1 MAKKSTNTEE
11 TKQSTVVLNDEV
23 KVNPTQDNTTNSGSD
38 TPEDTTQD
46 PTQDPVENTEG
57 DSGDNCPPAGDCSN
71 PDHVCTCKPG
81 HCPNKDCKSG
91 HYWTEGDKTVQ
102 YLYHYD
108 DETETK
114 VDDAD
119 HRMVNPIYEAPKD
132 PEPPKDPDPVVPTP
146 DPSKPNPGQTPD
158 TPSNDCGD
166 EVAEPWAHDELLQD
180 ADGHTGL
187 ERELRLH
194 CGVTYDVVKMWLDE
208 IASAT
213 DKDAVIAK
221 IAWHIPTGGPKSIK
235 VHHKE
240 KIIAALNVLK

>member
-23 KVNPTQDNTTNSGSD
+23 NPIQDV
-38 TPEDTTQD
+38 
-46 PTQDPVENTEG
+46 VENTPTPI
-57 DSGDNCPPAGDCSN
+57 NAGDCSD

-91 HYWTEGDKTVQ
+91 HYWTEGTESDQ

-108 DETETK
+108 SDDETIKLEDK
-114 VDDAD
+114 N
-119 HRMVNPIYEAPKD
+119 HRKANPIYKV
-132 PEPPKDPDPVVPTP
+132 PEPPKDPEPSKPGP
-146 DPSKPNPGQTPD
+146 EPSKPNPEPSNPGGSTEDPD
-158 TPSNDCGD
+158 QIPSNDCGP
-166 EVAEPWAHDELLQD
+166 EVEEPWAHDELLQD

-194 CGVTYDVVKMWLDE
+194 CGVTYDVVNMWLNE
-208 IASAT
+208 IATAT
-213 DKDAVIAK
+213 DKDAVIDK

-235 VHHKE
+235 VHHKA
-240 KIIAALNVLK
+240 KIVEALKALK

>member
-23 KVNPTQDNTTNSGSD
+23 KANPI
-38 TPEDTTQD
+38 
-46 PTQDPVENTEG
+46 QDPVENTE
-57 DSGDNCPPAGDCSN
+57 DTPTGDCSN
-71 PDHVCTCKPG
+71 PDHTCTCKPG
-81 HCPNKDCKSG
+81 HCLNKDCKSG
-91 HYWTEGDKTVQ
+91 HYWTEGTESDQ

-108 DETETK
+108 SEDETIKIE
-114 VDDAD
+114 DAD
-119 HRMVNPIYEAPKD
+119 HRKANPNYKV
-132 PEPPKDPDPVVPTP
+132 PEPPKDPE
-146 DPSKPNPGQTPD
+146 PSKPNPEPFNPGGSTEDPD
-158 TPSNDCGD
+158 QIPSNDCGP
-166 EVAEPWAHDELLQD
+166 EVEEPWAHDELLQD

-213 DKDAVIAK
+213 DKDAVIDK

-240 KIIAALNVLK
+240 KIIAALNALK

>member
-23 KVNPTQDNTTNSGSD
+23 KANPI
-38 TPEDTTQD
+38 
-46 PTQDPVENTEG
+46 QDPVKNTE
-57 DSGDNCPPAGDCSN
+57 DTPAGDCSN
-71 PDHVCTCKPG
+71 PDHTCTYKPG

-91 HYWTEGDKTVQ
+91 HYWTEGTESDQ

-108 DETETK
+108 SEDETIKLE
-114 VDDAD
+114 DAD
-119 HRMVNPIYEAPKD
+119 HHKANPNYKV
-132 PEPPKDPDPVVPTP
+132 PEPPKDPE
-146 DPSKPNPGQTPD
+146 PSKPDPD
-158 TPSNDCGD
+158 QIPSNDCGP

-208 IASAT
+208 IATAT
-213 DKDAVIAK
+213 DKDAVIDK

-235 VHHKE
+235 VHHKA
-240 KIIAALNVLK
+240 KIVEALKALK

>member
-23 KVNPTQDNTTNSGSD
+23 NPIQ
-38 TPEDTTQD
+38 DTTT
-46 PTQDPVENTEG
+46 PTD
-57 DSGDNCPPAGDCSN
+57 AFDCSN

-91 HYWTEGDKTVQ
+91 HYWTEGTESDQ

-108 DETETK
+108 SDDETIKLEDANHRTANLNYKVPET
-114 VDDAD
+114 
-119 HRMVNPIYEAPKD
+119 PKD
-132 PEPPKDPDPVVPTP
+132 PEPSKPGEI
-146 DPSKPNPGQTPD
+146 KPNPGGSTGDPD
-158 TPSNDCGD
+158 QIPSNDCGP
-166 EVAEPWAHDELLQD
+166 ELEEPWAHDELLQN

-213 DKDAVIAK
+213 DKDAVIDK

-235 VHHKE
+235 VHHKA
-240 KIIAALNVLK
+240 KIVEALKALK

>member
-23 KVNPTQDNTTNSGSD
+23 NPIQ
-38 TPEDTTQD
+38 DTTIQD
-46 PTQDPVENTEG
+46 VVENTPTPI
-57 DSGDNCPPAGDCSN
+57 NAGDCSN

-91 HYWTEGDKTVQ
+91 HYWTEGTEKDQ

-108 DETETK
+108 SDDETIKLE
-114 VDDAD
+114 DAD
-119 HRMVNPIYEAPKD
+119 HRKANPNYKVPEPPKD
-132 PEPPKDPDPVVPTP
+132 PEPPK
-146 DPSKPNPGQTPD
+146 PNPEPSNPGGSTEDPGKI
-158 TPSNDCGD
+158 PSNDCGP
-166 EVAEPWAHDELLQD
+166 EVEEPWAHDELLQD
-180 ADGHTGL
+180 ADEHTGL

-208 IASAT
+208 IATAT
-213 DKDAVIAK
+213 DKDAVIDK

-235 VHHKE
+235 VHHKA
-240 KIIAALNVLK
+240 KIVEALKALK

>member
-23 KVNPTQDNTTNSGSD
+23 NPIQDTTIQDVVKD
-38 TPEDTTQD
+38 TPT
-46 PTQDPVENTEG
+46 PIN
-57 DSGDNCPPAGDCSN
+57 AGDCSN

-91 HYWTEGDKTVQ
+91 HYWTEGTESDQ

-108 DETETK
+108 SDDETIKLE
-114 VDDAD
+114 DED
-119 HRMVNPIYEAPKD
+119 HRKANPNYKV
-132 PEPPKDPDPVVPTP
+132 PEPPKPNPE
-146 DPSKPNPGQTPD
+146 PSKPNPEPSKPNPEPSKPNPEPSNPGGSTEDPD
-158 TPSNDCGD
+158 QIPSNDCGP
-166 EVAEPWAHDELLQD
+166 ELEEPWAHDELLKD

-194 CGVTYDVVKMWLDE
+194 CGVTYDVVKMWLNE

-213 DKDAVIAK
+213 DKDAVIDK

-235 VHHKE
+235 VHHKA
-240 KIIAALNVLK
+240 KIVDALKALK

>member
-23 KVNPTQDNTTNSGSD
+23 NPIQD
-38 TPEDTTQD
+38 TPT
-46 PTQDPVENTEG
+46 PIN
-57 DSGDNCPPAGDCSN
+57 AGDCSN

-91 HYWTEGDKTVQ
+91 HYWTEGTEKDQ

-108 DETETK
+108 SDDETIKLE
-114 VDDAD
+114 DAD
-119 HRMVNPIYEAPKD
+119 HRKANPNYKV
-132 PEPPKDPDPVVPTP
+132 PEPPKDPETSKPGEI
-146 DPSKPNPGQTPD
+146 KPNPDQKPNPEPSNPGGSTQDPD
-158 TPSNDCGD
+158 QIPSNDCGP
-166 EVAEPWAHDELLQD
+166 ELEEPWAHDELLQE

-208 IASAT
+208 IATAT
-213 DKDAVIAK
+213 DKDAVIDK

-235 VHHKE
+235 VHHKA
-240 KIIAALNVLK
+240 KIVEALKVLK

>member
-23 KVNPTQDNTTNSGSD
+23 NPIQ
-38 TPEDTTQD
+38 DTTIQD
-46 PTQDPVENTEG
+46 VVENTPTPT
-57 DSGDNCPPAGDCSN
+57 NAGDCSN

-81 HCPNKDCKSG
+81 HCPNKNCKSG
-91 HYWTEGDKTVQ
+91 HYWTKGTESDQ

-108 DETETK
+108 SDDESIKLE
-114 VDDAD
+114 DAD
-119 HRMVNPIYEAPKD
+119 HRKANPNYKV
-132 PEPPKDPDPVVPTP
+132 PE
-146 DPSKPNPGQTPD
+146 PSKPNPEPSKPNPEPSNPGGSTEDPD
-158 TPSNDCGD
+158 QIPSNDCGP
-166 EVAEPWAHDELLQD
+166 ELEEPWAHDELLKD

-194 CGVTYDVVKMWLDE
+194 CGVTYDVVRMWLDE

-213 DKDAVIAK
+213 DKDAVIDK

-235 VHHKE
+235 VHHKA
-240 KIIAALNVLK
+240 KIVEALKALK

>member
-23 KVNPTQDNTTNSGSD
+23 NPIQDTTIQDVVEDNTITTTD
-38 TPEDTTQD
+38 T
-46 PTQDPVENTEG
+46 
-57 DSGDNCPPAGDCSN
+57 GDCSN
-71 PDHVCTCKPG
+71 PGHVCTCKPG

-91 HYWTEGDKTVQ
+91 HYWTEGTESDQ

-108 DETETK
+108 SDDETIKLE
-114 VDDAD
+114 DSD
-119 HRMVNPIYEAPKD
+119 HRKANPIYKV
-132 PEPPKDPDPVVPTP
+132 PEPPKDPEPSNPEDNTEDP
-146 DPSKPNPGQTPD
+146 DQIPD
-158 TPSNDCGD
+158 TPSNDCGP
-166 EVAEPWAHDELLQD
+166 ELEEPWAHDELLQD

-208 IASAT
+208 IATAT
-213 DKDAVIAK
+213 DKDAVIDK

-235 VHHKE
+235 VHHKA
-240 KIIAALNVLK
+240 KIVDALKALK

>member
-23 KVNPTQDNTTNSGSD
+23 NPIQDVVED
-38 TPEDTTQD
+38 TPT
-46 PTQDPVENTEG
+46 PIN
-57 DSGDNCPPAGDCSN
+57 AGDCSN

-91 HYWTEGDKTVQ
+91 HYWTEGTESDQ

-108 DETETK
+108 SADETIKLE
-114 VDDAD
+114 DAD
-119 HRMVNPIYEAPKD
+119 HRKANPIYKV
-132 PEPPKDPDPVVPTP
+132 PEPPKDPE
-146 DPSKPNPGQTPD
+146 PSKPNPEPSKPNPEPSNPGGSTEDPNQI
-158 TPSNDCGD
+158 PSNDCGP
-166 EVAEPWAHDELLQD
+166 ELEEPWAHDELLKD

-208 IASAT
+208 IATAT
-213 DKDAVIAK
+213 DKDAVIDK

-235 VHHKE
+235 VHHKA
-240 KIIAALNVLK
+240 KIVEALKALK

>member
-23 KVNPTQDNTTNSGSD
+23 NPIQDTNI
-38 TPEDTTQD
+38 QNV
-46 PTQDPVENTEG
+46 VENNTITTT
-57 DSGDNCPPAGDCSN
+57 DTADCSN

-91 HYWTEGDKTVQ
+91 HYWTKGTESDQ

-108 DETETK
+108 SDDETIKLE
-114 VDDAD
+114 DDD
-119 HRMVNPIYEAPKD
+119 HRKENPIYKAPEPPKD
-132 PEPPKDPDPVVPTP
+132 PEPPKPNP
-146 DPSKPNPGQTPD
+146 DPSKPNPDPSKPNPD
-158 TPSNDCGD
+158 PSKPGGSTEDPDQIPSNDCGP
-166 EVAEPWAHDELLQD
+166 ELEEPWAHDELLKD

-213 DKDAVIAK
+213 DKDAVIDK

-235 VHHKE
+235 VHHKA
-240 KIIAALNVLK
+240 KIVEALKALK

>member
-23 KVNPTQDNTTNSGSD
+23 NPIQDTNI
-38 TPEDTTQD
+38 QNV
-46 PTQDPVENTEG
+46 VENNTITTT
-57 DSGDNCPPAGDCSN
+57 DTADCSN

-91 HYWTEGDKTVQ
+91 HYWTEGTESDQ

-108 DETETK
+108 SDDETIKLE
-114 VDDAD
+114 DED
-119 HRMVNPIYEAPKD
+119 HRKENPIYKA
-132 PEPPKDPDPVVPTP
+132 PEPPKDPE
-146 DPSKPNPGQTPD
+146 PSKPGETKPNPGQTPD
-158 TPSNDCGD
+158 TPSNDCGP
-166 EVAEPWAHDELLQD
+166 ELEEPWAHDELLKD

-208 IASAT
+208 IATAT
-213 DKDAVIAK
+213 DKDAVIDK

-235 VHHKE
+235 VHHKA
-240 KIIAALNVLK
+240 KIVEALKALK

>member
-23 KVNPTQDNTTNSGSD
+23 NPIQDV
-38 TPEDTTQD
+38 
-46 PTQDPVENTEG
+46 VENTPTPI
-57 DSGDNCPPAGDCSN
+57 NAGDCSN

-91 HYWTEGDKTVQ
+91 HYWTEGTESDQ

-108 DETETK
+108 SDDETIKLE
-114 VDDAD
+114 DAN
-119 HRMVNPIYEAPKD
+119 HRKANPIYKVLEPPKD
-132 PEPPKDPDPVVPTP
+132 PEPSNPGGSTEDPD
-146 DPSKPNPGQTPD
+146 QI
-158 TPSNDCGD
+158 PSNDCGP
-166 EVAEPWAHDELLQD
+166 EVAEPWAHDELLQN

-194 CGVTYDVVKMWLDE
+194 CGVTYDVVNMWLDE
-208 IASAT
+208 IATAT
-213 DKDAVIAK
+213 DKDAVIDK

-235 VHHKE
+235 VHHKA
-240 KIIAALNVLK
+240 KIVEALKALK

>member
-23 KVNPTQDNTTNSGSD
+23 KVNPIQDDTVNS
-38 TPEDTTQD
+38 D
-46 PTQDPVENTEG
+46 PQEG
-57 DSGDNCPPAGDCSN
+57 AGPGDGDCSN
-71 PDHVCTCKPG
+71 PDHVCICKPG

-91 HYWTEGDKTVQ
+91 HYWTEGTESDQ

-108 DETETK
+108 TDDESIKLE
-114 VDDAD
+114 DED
-119 HRMVNPIYEAPKD
+119 HRKANPIYKV
-132 PEPPKDPDPVVPTP
+132 PEPPEDPESPEDPEGPEDPD
-146 DPSKPNPGQTPD
+146 Q
-158 TPSNDCGD
+158 TPSNDCGP
-166 EVAEPWAHDELLQD
+166 EVAEPWAHDKLLEE

-235 VHHKE
+235 VHHKA
-240 KIIAALNVLK
+240 KIIEALNALK

>member
-23 KVNPTQDNTTNSGSD
+23 NPIQNPVED
-38 TPEDTTQD
+38 TPTLVDTEDT
-46 PTQDPVENTEG
+46 
-57 DSGDNCPPAGDCSN
+57 GDNCPPAGDCSN
-71 PDHVCTCKPG
+71 PDHTCTCKPG

-91 HYWTEGDKTVQ
+91 HYWTEGTESDQ

-108 DETETK
+108 SEDETIKLE
-114 VDDAD
+114 DAD
-119 HRMVNPIYEAPKD
+119 HRKANPNYKVPEPSKPD
-132 PEPPKDPDPVVPTP
+132 PEPSKPDPEPSNPGGSTEDPD
-146 DPSKPNPGQTPD
+146 QIPD
-158 TPSNDCGD
+158 TPSDDCGP

-240 KIIAALNVLK
+240 KIIAALNALK

>member
-23 KVNPTQDNTTNSGSD
+23 KVNPIQDDTTNSGSN

-46 PTQDPVENTEG
+46 PTKDQVENIS

-71 PDHVCTCKPG
+71 PGHVCTCKPG
-81 HCPNKDCKSG
+81 HCPNINCKSG
-91 HYWTEGDKTVQ
+91 HYWTEGTEKDQ

-108 DETETK
+108 DDKETK
-114 VDDAD
+114 LEDTD
-119 HRMVNPIYEAPKD
+119 HRKENPIYKA
-132 PEPPKDPDPVVPTP
+132 PEPPKDPDDGKT
-146 DPSKPNPGQTPD
+146 DPPAPS

-166 EVAEPWAHDELLQD
+166 EVEEPWAHDELLQD

-194 CGVTYDVVKMWLDE
+194 CGVTYNVVKMWLDE
-208 IASAT
+208 IATAT
-213 DKDAVIAK
+213 DKGAVIDK
-221 IAWHIPTGGPKSIK
+221 ITWHIPTGGPKSIK
-235 VHHKE
+235 EHHKA
-240 KIIAALNVLK
+240 KIVEALNALK

>member
-23 KVNPTQDNTTNSGSD
+23 NPIQ
-38 TPEDTTQD
+38 DTTIKD
-46 PTQDPVENTEG
+46 VENTPTPI
-57 DSGDNCPPAGDCSN
+57 NAGDCSN

-91 HYWTEGDKTVQ
+91 HYWTEGTESDQ

-108 DETETK
+108 SDDETIKLE
-114 VDDAD
+114 DAD
-119 HRMVNPIYEAPKD
+119 HRKANPNYKVPEPPKD
-132 PEPPKDPDPVVPTP
+132 PEPPKPNP
-146 DPSKPNPGQTPD
+146 DPSKPGGSTEDPD
-158 TPSNDCGD
+158 QIPSNDCGP
-166 EVAEPWAHDELLQD
+166 EVEEPWAHDELLQD
-180 ADGHTGL
+180 ADEHTGL

-208 IASAT
+208 IATAT
-213 DKDAVIAK
+213 DKDAVIDK

-235 VHHKE
+235 VHHKA
-240 KIIAALNVLK
+240 KIVEALKALK

>member
-23 KVNPTQDNTTNSGSD
+23 KVNPIQ
-38 TPEDTTQD
+38 DTTIKEV
-46 PTQDPVENTEG
+46 VENTPTTT
-57 DSGDNCPPAGDCSN
+57 DTGDCSN

-91 HYWTEGDKTVQ
+91 HYWTEGTEKDQ

-108 DETETK
+108 SDDETIKLE
-114 VDDAD
+114 DAD
-119 HRMVNPIYEAPKD
+119 HRKANPNYKVPEPPKD
-132 PEPPKDPDPVVPTP
+132 PEPPKPNP
-146 DPSKPNPGQTPD
+146 DPSKPGGSTEDPD
-158 TPSNDCGD
+158 QIPSNDCGP
-166 EVAEPWAHDELLQD
+166 EVEEPWAHDELLQD
-180 ADGHTGL
+180 ADEHTGL

-208 IASAT
+208 IATAT
-213 DKDAVIAK
+213 DKDAVIDK

-235 VHHKE
+235 VHHKA
-240 KIIAALNVLK
+240 KIVEALKALK

>member
-23 KVNPTQDNTTNSGSD
+23 NPIQDV
-38 TPEDTTQD
+38 
-46 PTQDPVENTEG
+46 VENTPTPI
-57 DSGDNCPPAGDCSN
+57 NAGDCSN

-81 HCPNKDCKSG
+81 HCPNIDCKSG
-91 HYWTEGDKTVQ
+91 HYWTEGTESDQ

-108 DETETK
+108 SDDETIKLE
-114 VDDAD
+114 DAN
-119 HRMVNPIYEAPKD
+119 HRKANPIYKV
-132 PEPPKDPDPVVPTP
+132 PEPPKDPEPSKPGP
-146 DPSKPNPGQTPD
+146 EPSKPNPDPSNPGGSTEDPD
-158 TPSNDCGD
+158 QIPSNDCGP
-166 EVAEPWAHDELLQD
+166 EVEEPWAHDELLKD

-208 IASAT
+208 IATAT
-213 DKDAVIAK
+213 DKDAVIDK

-235 VHHKE
+235 VHHKA
-240 KIIAALNVLK
+240 KIVEALKALK

>member
-23 KVNPTQDNTTNSGSD
+23 NPIQDVVED
-38 TPEDTTQD
+38 TPTPTDT
-46 PTQDPVENTEG
+46 
-57 DSGDNCPPAGDCSN
+57 GDCSN

-91 HYWTEGDKTVQ
+91 HYWTEGTEKDQ

-108 DETETK
+108 SDDETIKLE
-114 VDDAD
+114 DAD
-119 HRMVNPIYEAPKD
+119 HRKANPIYNV
-132 PEPPKDPDPVVPTP
+132 PEPPKDPE
-146 DPSKPNPGQTPD
+146 PSKPNPEPSKPNPEPSNPGGSTEDPD
-158 TPSNDCGD
+158 QIPSNDCGP
-166 EVAEPWAHDELLQD
+166 EVEEPWAHDELLKD

-208 IASAT
+208 IATAT
-213 DKDAVIAK
+213 DKDAVIDK

-235 VHHKE
+235 VHHKA
-240 KIIAALNVLK
+240 KIVEALKALK

>member
-23 KVNPTQDNTTNSGSD
+23 NPIQDV
-38 TPEDTTQD
+38 
-46 PTQDPVENTEG
+46 VENTPTPI
-57 DSGDNCPPAGDCSN
+57 NAGDCSD

-91 HYWTEGDKTVQ
+91 HYWTEGTESDQ

-108 DETETK
+108 SDDETIKLEDTNHRKANPNYK
-114 VDDAD
+114 V
-119 HRMVNPIYEAPKD
+119 
-132 PEPPKDPDPVVPTP
+132 PEPPKDPE
-146 DPSKPNPGQTPD
+146 PSKPNPEPSNPGGSTEDPD
-158 TPSNDCGD
+158 QIPSNDCGP
-166 EVAEPWAHDELLQD
+166 EVEEPWAHDELLQD

-194 CGVTYDVVKMWLDE
+194 CGVTYDVVNMWLNE
-208 IASAT
+208 IATAT
-213 DKDAVIAK
+213 DKDAVIDK

-235 VHHKE
+235 VHHKA
-240 KIIAALNVLK
+240 KIVEALKALK

>member
-11 TKQSTVVLNDEV
+11 TKQSTVVLND
-23 KVNPTQDNTTNSGSD
+23 KVNPIQDTNIQNVVED
-38 TPEDTTQD
+38 TPT
-46 PTQDPVENTEG
+46 PIN
-57 DSGDNCPPAGDCSN
+57 AGDCSN
-71 PDHVCTCKPG
+71 PAHVCTCKPG

-91 HYWTEGDKTVQ
+91 HYWTEGTEKDQ

-108 DETETK
+108 SDDETTK
-114 VDDAD
+114 LEDAN
-119 HRMVNPIYEAPKD
+119 HRKENPIYKA
-132 PEPPKDPDPVVPTP
+132 PEPPKNPDEGKTDPPTP
-146 DPSKPNPGQTPD
+146 PTPP
-158 TPSNDCGD
+158 TPSNDCGP

-194 CGVTYDVVKMWLDE
+194 CGVTYDVVKMWLNE

-240 KIIAALNVLK
+240 KIIAALNALK

>member
-23 KVNPTQDNTTNSGSD
+23 NPIQD
-38 TPEDTTQD
+38 TPT
-46 PTQDPVENTEG
+46 PIN
-57 DSGDNCPPAGDCSN
+57 AGDCSN

-91 HYWTEGDKTVQ
+91 HYWTEGTESDQ

-108 DETETK
+108 SDDETIKLE
-114 VDDAD
+114 DED
-119 HRMVNPIYEAPKD
+119 HRKANPLYKV
-132 PEPPKDPDPVVPTP
+132 PEPPKDPE
-146 DPSKPNPGQTPD
+146 PSKPNPEPSKPGETKPNPGDSTQDPD
-158 TPSNDCGD
+158 QIPSNDCGP
-166 EVAEPWAHDELLQD
+166 ELEEPWAHDELLQD
-180 ADGHTGL
+180 ADGRTGL

-208 IASAT
+208 IATAT
-213 DKDAVIAK
+213 DKDAVIDK

-235 VHHKE
+235 VHHKA
-240 KIIAALNVLK
+240 KIVEALKALK

>member
-23 KVNPTQDNTTNSGSD
+23 NPIQ
-38 TPEDTTQD
+38 DTTIQN
-46 PTQDPVENTEG
+46 VAENTPTPT
-57 DSGDNCPPAGDCSN
+57 DTGDCSN

-91 HYWTEGDKTVQ
+91 HYWTEGTEKDQ

-108 DETETK
+108 SDDETIKLE
-114 VDDAD
+114 DAD
-119 HRMVNPIYEAPKD
+119 HRKANPNYKVPEPPKD
-132 PEPPKDPDPVVPTP
+132 PEPPKPNP
-146 DPSKPNPGQTPD
+146 DPSKPGGSTEDPD
-158 TPSNDCGD
+158 QIPSNDCGP
-166 EVAEPWAHDELLQD
+166 ELEEPWAHDELLQN

-208 IASAT
+208 IATAT
-213 DKDAVIAK
+213 DKDAVIDK

-235 VHHKE
+235 VHHKA
-240 KIIAALNVLK
+240 KIVEALKALK

>member
-23 KVNPTQDNTTNSGSD
+23 KVNPIQGD
-38 TPEDTTQD
+38 T
-46 PTQDPVENTEG
+46 G
-57 DSGDNCPPAGDCSN
+57 DSCPPTSDCSN

-91 HYWTEGDKTVQ
+91 HYWTEGTEKDQ

-108 DETETK
+108 TDDESIKLE
-114 VDDAD
+114 DED
-119 HRMVNPIYEAPKD
+119 HRKENPIYKA
-132 PEPPKDPDPVVPTP
+132 PEPPKDPESPISPA
-146 DPSKPNPGQTPD
+146 
-158 TPSNDCGD
+158 PSNDCGP
-166 EVAEPWAHDELLQD
+166 EVEEPWAHDKLLQD

-240 KIIAALNVLK
+240 KIIAALNALK

>member
-1 MAKKSTNTEE
+1 MAKKSTNAEE

-23 KVNPTQDNTTNSGSD
+23 KANPI
-38 TPEDTTQD
+38 
-46 PTQDPVENTEG
+46 QDPVENTE
-57 DSGDNCPPAGDCSN
+57 DTPAGDCSN
-71 PDHVCTCKPG
+71 PDHTCTCKPG
-81 HCPNKDCKSG
+81 HCPNKDYKSG
-91 HYWTEGDKTVQ
+91 HYWTEGTESDQ

-108 DETETK
+108 SEDETIKLE
-114 VDDAD
+114 DAD
-119 HRMVNPIYEAPKD
+119 HRKANPNYKV
-132 PEPPKDPDPVVPTP
+132 PEPPKDPE
-146 DPSKPNPGQTPD
+146 PSKPNPEPSNPGGSTEDPD
-158 TPSNDCGD
+158 QIPSNDCGP

-235 VHHKE
+235 VHYKE
-240 KIIAALNVLK
+240 KIIAALNALK

>member
-23 KVNPTQDNTTNSGSD
+23 NPIQDTNI
-38 TPEDTTQD
+38 QNV
-46 PTQDPVENTEG
+46 VENTSTPT
-57 DSGDNCPPAGDCSN
+57 DTFDCSN

-91 HYWTEGDKTVQ
+91 HYWTEGTESDQ

-108 DETETK
+108 SDDETIKLE
-114 VDDAD
+114 DED
-119 HRMVNPIYEAPKD
+119 HRKANPNYKV
-132 PEPPKDPDPVVPTP
+132 PEPPKDPE
-146 DPSKPNPGQTPD
+146 PSKPGEIKPNPDQKPNPEPSNPGGSTEDPD
-158 TPSNDCGD
+158 QIPSNDCGP
-166 EVAEPWAHDELLQD
+166 ELEEPWAHDELLQD

-208 IASAT
+208 IATAT
-213 DKDAVIAK
+213 DKDAVIDK

-235 VHHKE
+235 VHHKA
-240 KIIAALNVLK
+240 KIVEALKALK